1 MADKRKRRVDML
13 PSYEWS
19 VLCERAT
26 AIHRIVSEAPPSKIP
41 ESERTVDERNREA
54 IKKVLTPSEKR
65 VTALL
70 FGVGGFDDMSMD
82 GICEVMG
89 MTKPQ
94 VQVIKTRALR
104 KLRRHQS
111 IEFLKDYLD

>member
-1 MADKRKRRVDML
+1 MDDKRRVDMM
-13 PSYEWS
+13 PSDEWS
-19 VLCERAT
+19 ILCERAT

-41 ESERTVDERNREA
+41 PSELTIDERNREA
-54 IKKVLTPSEKR
+54 IKKVLTPIEKR

-82 GICEVMG
+82 GICEVMD

-94 VQVIKTRALR
+94 VQVVKIRALR

-111 IEFLKDYLD
+111 LEFLKGYLD